1 MSLALSHR
9 RFSVLAG
16 LALLAAG
23 LVAYA
28 NALTADFVW
37 DDVSSVLQHRHVQDP
52 SKIFQLFREDQHA
65 FGRGEGNF
73 YRPLVSVSFMIDYAL
88 ARGANPE
95 AAPMDVD
102 PFLFHLTSVLWH
114 VAASILLCA
123 VMVRLDAPRIVAFAT
138 ALLYAVH
145 PLHTE
150 AVAYVSGRADS
161 MAAAFMFAALL
172 CALVQGDS
180 RRRLIG
186 TVLAGLFFILA
197 LLSKESAA
205 IFPFLLLAV
214 MLLRPMPE
222 DSSEESEAP
231 RRDVYLRRMLP
242 VAVTAVIVV
251 IYGLLRL
258 TVLRFGSGGDS
269 TAPGFGVRLVDA
281 GQAFALYI
289 RLIFLPTG
297 LHMERTLDGVPG
309 WAALVGYVLMAGCVA
324 LAIYGLRTGRRRVA
338 LGMAWFLITWFPIS
352 GFIPINA
359 PMAEHWLYVPLAGF
373 LWAMVE
379 LVAEPLRRSDSGRR
393 AAAVAVYAVFLL
405 FLGLTLDRNRD
416 WKDNVS
422 LFRATLRENPN
433 SIRVHYNLA
442 VTYDEVVKNNPVGAR
457 RHYERVVA
465 LIGEPPSD
473 MALEARV
480 SAGDVYFRQR
490 LYDAAAQHYLAVL
503 QAEPSEERLPL
514 IGSAAYGLGRIALLR
529 GDLPG
534 AVGLFGRAQ
543 QGRPDLADEIRVALE
558 SGARMAV
565 L

>member
-258 TVLRFGSGGDS
+258 TVLHFGSGGDS
-269 TAPGFGVRLVDA
+269 TAPGFGARLVDA